1 MTEKTKAVLDLKN
14 ILIFNKD
21 ALDVIETT
29 PLFNKKEKM
38 ELMSVTANMERAF
51 HDSQM
56 FRTDTEM
63 RISVLNDIKFP
74 TPASKYYQALREMNV
89 HQCELIGLL
98 YDYEQKKEDMKIIQA
113 EKMELED
120 TLAKDIT
127 ITPPLKNYEIL
138 KIEAQINK
146 KDIELRKETFNL
158 KTLKRV
164 ADGRKEEI
172 KNWNI
177 ILNELRP
184 ILDENNIPTNNVDAH
199 QKVSYCIRFI
209 RQAVN
214 AIGSN
219 AQMSGAEINNLMG
232 QLSTNIKV
240 VINEN
245 LMNVVAG
252 FLGNN
257 EKAFLIS
264 NKLIPPDSLD
274 QNPQLNNK
282 NQKLI

>member
-1 MTEKTKAVLDLKN
+1 MTENTTAVLDLSN
-14 ILIFNKD
+14 VLIFNKD
-21 ALDVIETT
+21 ALDVIAST
-29 PLFNKKEKM
+29 PLFNKEEKM
-38 ELMSVTANMERAF
+38 ELMNVTENMERAF
-51 HDSQM
+51 KDSQM

-89 HQCELIGLL
+89 HQCELVGLL
-98 YDYEQKKEDMKIIQA
+98 YDYEQKKEDMKITQA

-120 TLAKDIT
+120 NLVENAVVSSK
-127 ITPPLKNYEIL
+127 PLKDYEIIKL
-138 KIEAQINK
+138 KAQINK

-172 KNWNI
+172 KNWNK

-184 ILDENNIPTNNVDAH
+184 VLDEHNIPTDNVDSH

-219 AQMSGAEINNLMG
+219 AQMSGAEMNNLMG
-232 QLSTNIKV
+232 QLSTNLKV
-240 VINEN
+240 VIQEN
-245 LMNVVAG
+245 LMASVVS
-252 FLGNN
+252 FLGEN

-264 NKLIPPDSLD
+264 NKLIPRGSIN
-274 QNPQLNNK
+274 QPQLDKNK
-282 NQKLI
+282 ELM

>member
-1 MTEKTKAVLDLKN
+1 MTENTTAVLDLSN
-14 ILIFNKD
+14 VLIFNKD
-21 ALDVIETT
+21 ALDVIANT
-29 PLFNKKEKM
+29 PLFNKEEKT
-38 ELMSVTANMERAF
+38 ELMNVTENMERAF
-51 HDSQM
+51 KDSQM

-89 HQCELIGLL
+89 HQCELVGLL

-113 EKMELED
+113 EKMEFENY
-120 TLAKDIT
+120 LAVNGVESSK
-127 ITPPLKNYEIL
+127 PLKDYEIMKL
-138 KIEAQINK
+138 KAQINK

-172 KNWNI
+172 KNWNK

-184 ILDENNIPTNNVDAH
+184 VLDEHNIPTDNVDAH

-219 AQMSGAEINNLMG
+219 AQMSGAEMNNLMG
-232 QLSTNIKV
+232 QLSTNLKV
-240 VINEN
+240 VVQEN
-245 LMNVVAG
+245 LMSSVVS
-252 FLGNN
+252 FLGQN

-264 NKLIPPDSLD
+264 NKLIPPNSIN
-274 QNPQLNNK
+274 QPQLDKNK
-282 NQKLI
+282 ELM

>member
-1 MTEKTKAVLDLKN
+1 MTENTTAVLDLSN
-14 ILIFNKD
+14 VLIFNKD
-21 ALDVIETT
+21 ALDVIANT
-29 PLFNKKEKM
+29 PLFNKEEKT
-38 ELMSVTANMERAF
+38 ELMNVTENMERAF
-51 HDSQM
+51 KDSQM

-89 HQCELIGLL
+89 HQCELVGLL

-113 EKMELED
+113 EKMEFENY
-120 TLAKDIT
+120 LAVNDVKSSK
-127 ITPPLKNYEIL
+127 PLKDYEIMKL
-138 KIEAQINK
+138 KAQINK

-172 KNWNI
+172 KNWNK

-184 ILDENNIPTNNVDAH
+184 VLDEHNIPTDNVDAH

-219 AQMSGAEINNLMG
+219 AQMSGAEMNNLMG
-232 QLSTNIKV
+232 QLSTNLKV
-240 VINEN
+240 VVQEN
-245 LMNVVAG
+245 LMSSVVS
-252 FLGNN
+252 FLGQN

-264 NKLIPPDSLD
+264 NKLIPPNSIN
-274 QNPQLNNK
+274 QPQLDKNK
-282 NQKLI
+282 ELM